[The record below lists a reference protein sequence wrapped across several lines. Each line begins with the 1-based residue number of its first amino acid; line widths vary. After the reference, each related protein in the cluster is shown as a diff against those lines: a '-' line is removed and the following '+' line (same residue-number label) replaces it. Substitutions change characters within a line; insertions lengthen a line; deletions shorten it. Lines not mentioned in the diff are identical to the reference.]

1 MNDIIEDLL
10 LPALPP
16 EPNQHINYYEITD
29 AFTESIEPLQKLA
42 NLAYG
47 YSWRIDDVSGH
58 RKRGLE
64 RVGMRAID
72 LLTELATFVRNES

>member
-1 MNDIIEDLL
+1 MNDYIEDLQL
-10 LPALPP
+10 TTRRHGLD
-16 EPNQHINYYEITD
+16 QHINYEEITH
-29 AFTESIEPLQKLA
+29 AFTESNGPLQKLA